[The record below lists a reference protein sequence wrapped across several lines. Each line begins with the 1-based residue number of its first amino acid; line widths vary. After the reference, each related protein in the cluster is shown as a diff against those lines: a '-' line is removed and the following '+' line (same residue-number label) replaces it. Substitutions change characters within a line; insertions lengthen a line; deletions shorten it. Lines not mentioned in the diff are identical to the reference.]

1 MFQRNK
7 KPSENKPGASRP
19 DIPKYDS
26 TRLSPAIRSSICTGE
41 QVAGFRNKET
51 RAFTEIMLIQ
61 SEKDLQSFKSK
72 YGITGDIE
80 VFY

>member
-1 MFQRNK
+1 MFLKRK
-7 KPSENKPGASRP
+7 KTDAIHPET
-19 DIPKYDS
+19 DTPKYDD
-26 TRLSPAIRSSICTGE
+26 TMLSPAIRSSICTGE

>member
-1 MFQRNK
+1 MFRRNK

-19 DIPKYDS
+19 DTPKYDS

-41 QVAGFRNKET
+41 QVAGFRNRET